1 MFNYEAEAITAVSRH
16 AKQRETKVS
25 DSTLGRCLLGSE
37 VGAWLRS
44 RERNLFNAKTA
55 SARMCSYLCQSVS
68 SRLWVPHQH
77 LTPCI
82 PAPRITG
89 KTQGLEEWG
98 KEDLPEETRAPGFNI
113 PSPAAHSFNTQFHF
127 QIYTRRDEHELYT
140 RLFIIAYLRRTSL
153 LLTDH
158 VAQLFN
164 NSLGPSFSFNSH
176 V

>member
-1 MFNYEAEAITAVSRH
+1 M
-16 AKQRETKVS
+16 QRQH
-25 DSTLGRCLLGSE
+25 LLGCVPICVS
-37 VGAWLRS
+37 LCHPDYRS
-44 RERNLFNAKTA
+44 PTNTLPPA
-55 SARMCSYLCQSVS
+55 SPLQGSIV
-68 SRLWVPHQH
+68 
-77 LTPCI
+77 
-82 PAPRITG
+82 TG

-113 PSPAAHSFNTQFHF
+113 PSPAAHSFNTQLHF

-140 RLFIIAYLRRTSL
+140 RLFIIAYLRCTSL